1 MNQATVALLVL
12 ILGLMGLV
20 FWEVQ
25 TTGGL
30 VPPVMHTAQIL
41 LSMALLGLSLWLL
54 NLQRQWSQSSLQE
67 TDLLKEQV
75 SAKSSRLD
83 AVNRQITDIME
94 VSPDLVWV
102 KDLNGVFQ
110 SCNLP
115 FARYLGFEI
124 NQILGKTDFDLVRP
138 EQAQSFREHDRQTL
152 ATCKATI
159 VEELH
164 TSASGDLPL
173 LLEITKNPV
182 WDAVG
187 KLTGVQGIGRDITKR
202 RAAENA
208 LQAANVQ
215 LRMLDLCIARLNE
228 VVLITE
234 AEPFD
239 RPGPRI
245 VFVNDAFER
254 MTGYSR
260 AEVLGM
266 SPRLLQGP
274 KTQRSELDRV
284 RRALTAWQSVHVE
297 LINYKKNGDEY
308 WAEIDIVPVPGDRGW
323 FTHWIGVQRDI
334 TARKAAEAEMLQICD
349 RALEASRLKSEFM
362 SSISHEMRTPMN
374 VVIGMATLL
383 LGTELSPKQKMFV
396 NHIAS
401 AGQDYLQVIDKSLDF
416 SKLESGKLALDC
428 LPFELRPMLLACEL
442 LITTKAQAKKIEF
455 HSRLDANLPQQLMGD
470 EHRLQQCL
478 LILLDNAVKFTA
490 SGRIE
495 LVVQGVAGEGAAA
508 LLRFE
513 VHDSG
518 IGLTDVVRERLFHPF
533 VQGDGST
540 TRSYGGIG
548 LGLIICQ
555 QLVTLMQGR
564 IGVDSSA
571 GQGCRFWFE
580 LPLRATP

>member
-102 KDLNGVFQ
+102 KDLNGVYQ

-115 FARYLGFEI
+115 LARYLGFEI
-124 NQILGKTDFDLVRP
+124 NQIIGKTDFDLVSP
-138 EQAQSFREHDRQTL
+138 ERAQSFREHDRQTL
-152 ATCKATI
+152 VTCKATI

-164 TSASGDLPL
+164 TPAMGDLPL
-173 LLEITKNPV
+173 LFEITKNPV

-187 KLTGVQGIGRDITKR
+187 KLTGVQGIGRDITQR
-202 RAAENA
+202 RAAQDA
-208 LQAANVQ
+208 LRAANAQ
-215 LRMLDLCIARLNE
+215 LRMLDLCIAKLND
-228 VVLITE
+228 VVMIAE

-239 RPGPRI
+239 LPGSRI

-254 MTGYSR
+254 LTGYSR

-274 KTQRSELDRV
+274 KTQRNQLDRI
-284 RRALTAWQSVHVE
+284 RQALAAWQSVHVE
-297 LINYKKNGDEY
+297 LINYKKNGDEF
-308 WAEIDIVPVPGDRGW
+308 WKEMDIVPVADGKGW
-323 FTHWIGVQRDI
+323 FTHWISVQRDI

-349 RALEASRLKSEFM
+349 RALEASRLKSEFL

-396 NHIAS
+396 SHIAS
-401 AGQDYLQVIDKSLDF
+401 AGQDYMQVIDKSLDF

-442 LITTKAQAKKIEF
+442 LITAKAQAKKIEF
-455 HSRLDANLPQQLMGD
+455 YSRLDANLPQQLMGD
-470 EHRLQQCL
+470 ERRLQQCL

-490 SGRIE
+490 SGSIE
-495 LVVQGVAGEGAAA
+495 LVVQGVAGEGSAA

-513 VHDSG
+513 VQDSG

-533 VQGDGST
+533 VQGDGSL
-540 TRSYGGIG
+540 TRRYGGIG
-548 LGLIICQ
+548 LGLIVCQ

-564 IGVDSSA
+564 IGVDSTA

>member
-254 MTGYSR
+254 MATIVKLRTHS
-260 AEVLGM
+260 LK
-266 SPRLLQGP
+266 PRLQ
-274 KTQRSELDRV
+274 
-284 RRALTAWQSVHVE
+284 
-297 LINYKKNGDEY
+297 
-308 WAEIDIVPVPGDRGW
+308 
-323 FTHWIGVQRDI
+323 
-334 TARKAAEAEMLQICD
+334 
-349 RALEASRLKSEFM
+349 
-362 SSISHEMRTPMN
+362 
-374 VVIGMATLL
+374 
-383 LGTELSPKQKMFV
+383 
-396 NHIAS
+396 
-401 AGQDYLQVIDKSLDF
+401 
-416 SKLESGKLALDC
+416 
-428 LPFELRPMLLACEL
+428 
-442 LITTKAQAKKIEF
+442 
-455 HSRLDANLPQQLMGD
+455 
-470 EHRLQQCL
+470 
-478 LILLDNAVKFTA
+478 
-490 SGRIE
+490 
-495 LVVQGVAGEGAAA
+495 
-508 LLRFE
+508 
-513 VHDSG
+513 
-518 IGLTDVVRERLFHPF
+518 
-533 VQGDGST
+533 
-540 TRSYGGIG
+540 
-548 LGLIICQ
+548 
-555 QLVTLMQGR
+555 
-564 IGVDSSA
+564 
-571 GQGCRFWFE
+571 
-580 LPLRATP
+580 